1 MEFSPDDF
9 IISAYLTEARL
20 QKNIS
25 AELDALAARVNFYYY
40 PGERRE
46 AAIKA
51 YINAVKTHRI
61 TGKAALLAEKY
72 ARESK
77 STD

>member
-1 MEFSPDDF
+1 
-9 IISAYLTEARL
+9 
-20 QKNIS
+20 
-25 AELDALAARVNFYYY
+25 VNFYYY
-40 PGERRE
+40 PGKPRE

-72 ARESK
+72 AGESVR
-77 STD
+77 TD